1 MFNNTQAKPKKIYLP
16 DDIVK
21 INFTTKYRISDEWD
35 KFCKSKR
42 IPKSWK
48 ITDLILNELRR
59 NGINI

>member
-21 INFTTKYRISDEWD
+21 INFTTKHRISTEWD
-35 KFCKSKR
+35 KFCKGKR